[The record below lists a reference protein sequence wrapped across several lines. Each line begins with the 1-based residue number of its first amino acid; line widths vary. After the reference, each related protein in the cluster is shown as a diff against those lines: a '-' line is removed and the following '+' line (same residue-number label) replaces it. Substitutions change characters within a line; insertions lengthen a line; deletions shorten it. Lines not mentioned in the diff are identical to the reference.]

1 MHVQGLA
8 PPNLLSTMFSL
19 CRRTVRPVWRQ
30 GAASIPSKLRPIPQA
45 SITKVNSV
53 LFRQR
58 SDPTQRPSRWM
69 SHVATGLSIG
79 VCGSLLYY
87 VYCKHQVSRK
97 KEMSS
102 AVVPTTTNSNRF
114 QNKVVLITGAA
125 GDIGGAT
132 ATAFAQEGANVILV
146 DLPHTKDTLKKKC
159 DALKEDGA
167 TNTLFVLADI
177 TNADDVKRMVKHAVY
192 KFGQIDYFFNN
203 AGVQGDLLPVHE
215 QQERNFELVMKVNIY
230 GVFLGIKHVAKAMK
244 ESRRGGVIVNTAS
257 LAGFQGPPNMVAYAA
272 SKFAVVGMTKTAAK
286 DLAPYGIRV
295 CAIAPGLLEGRMWD
309 TQVKG
314 QALCRKRLSD
324 DSGKVTERELKEQ
337 EDRMLN
343 GTPMKRLGK
352 LSEVASV
359 VTFLC
364 SDASSYVTGT
374 TILIDGGRLP

>member
-1 MHVQGLA
+1 M
-8 PPNLLSTMFSL
+8 S
-19 CRRTVRPVWRQ
+19 RPLRM
-30 GAASIPSKLRPIPQA
+30 RPILHT
-45 SITKVNSV
+45 SITKSNQV

-58 SDPTQRPSRWM
+58 SNSVQSSRWM
-69 SHVATGLSIG
+69 SYVATGLSIG

-87 VYCKHQVSRK
+87 FLHKQKLLRK
-97 KEMSS
+97 KEISS
-102 AVVPTTTNSNRF
+102 TVVPTTNNHNRF
-114 QNKVVLITGAA
+114 ENKVVLITGAA
-125 GDIGGAT
+125 GDIGGVT

-146 DLPHTKDTLKKKC
+146 DLPHTKDALKQKC
-159 DALKEDGA
+159 VTLKEDGA
-167 TNTLFVLADI
+167 TDTLFVLADI
-177 TNADDVKRMVKHAVY
+177 TNIEDVKKVVTHAVN
-192 KFGQIDYFFNN
+192 KFGRVDYFFNN

-215 QQERNFELVMKVNIY
+215 QQERNFELVIKVNIY
-230 GVFLGIKHVAKAMK
+230 GVFLGMKYVAKAMR
-244 ESRRGGVIVNTAS
+244 ESRQGGVIVNTAS

-272 SKFAVVGMTKTAAK
+272 SKFAVIGMTKTAAK

-314 QALCRKRLSD
+314 QALCGKRLNA
-324 DSGKVTERELKEQ
+324 DSGEITERELKEQ
-337 EDRMLN
+337 EERMIN

-364 SDASSYVTGT
+364 SDAASYITGT

>member
-1 MHVQGLA
+1 M
-8 PPNLLSTMFSL
+8 
-19 CRRTVRPVWRQ
+19 RPFPHT
-30 GAASIPSKLRPIPQA
+30 SS
-45 SITKVNSV
+45 TKVNQV
-53 LFRQR
+53 LFRKR
-58 SDPTQRPSRWM
+58 SDSVQQPSRWM
-69 SHVATGLSIG
+69 SYVATGLSIG

-87 VYCKHQVSRK
+87 VYHKNEVSRK
-97 KEMSS
+97 KERSS
-102 AVVPTTTNSNRF
+102 AAVSATNNHSRF

-125 GDIGGAT
+125 GDIGGAA

-159 DALKEDGA
+159 VALEEEGA
-167 TNTLFVLADI
+167 INTLFVLADI
-177 TNADDVKRMVKHAVY
+177 TNTEDIKKMVKRAVN

-230 GVFLGIKHVAKAMK
+230 GVFLGMKYIASAMK
-244 ESRRGGVIVNTAS
+244 ESGQGGVIVNTAS

-314 QALCRKRLSD
+314 QALCRKRLST
-324 DSGKVTERELKEQ
+324 DSSEVTERELKEQ
-337 EDRMLN
+337 EERMLN
-343 GTPMKRLGK
+343 GTPMKRLGT
-352 LSEVASV
+352 LSEAASV

-364 SDASSYVTGT
+364 SDAASYLTGT